1 MWLFRFPCHRFCVN
15 NLFEPFDLISNK
27 EKRQT
32 ILFSATLTPKTDDL
46 AKLSFKK
53 DPLYVGIDD
62 NKEEATVEGLQ
73 QVSYLKKIHNKNKHI
88 ESR

>member
-1 MWLFRFPCHRFCVN
+1 MNIW
-15 NLFEPFDLISNK
+15 I

-73 QVSYLKKIHNKNKHI
+73 QVILEFYLNNVLKII
-88 ESR
+88 

>member
-1 MWLFRFPCHRFCVN
+1 LFT
-15 NLFEPFDLISNK
+15 

-53 DPLYVGIDD
+53 EPLHIGVDD
-62 NKEEATVEGLQ
+62 TKDEATVEGLE
-73 QVSYLKKIHNKNKHI
+73 QVNLFLFIS
-88 ESR
+88 

>member
-1 MWLFRFPCHRFCVN
+1 MYKF
-15 NLFEPFDLISNK
+15 I

-53 DPLYVGIDD
+53 EPLYIGIDD
-62 NKEEATVEGLQ
+62 NKEEATVEGLE
-73 QVSYLKKIHNKNKHI
+73 QVSKFISNQNLNNK
-88 ESR
+88 S